1 MVSDER
7 DPVGD
12 RSGRHGPP
20 AESAAQTACV
30 LPWIHLCASI
40 DGVYGR
46 CCVDDS
52 MYHNALYDEREE
64 PVFALNDDAIG
75 CSPGSRYAKDNP
87 DRVMGLEAAFNSPNM
102 KRTRLAMLN
111 GERVA
116 ACQYCYFR
124 EDHGAQSYRQNVN
137 RRFTQEF
144 DLEALA
150 ARTAADGS
158 VEEFP
163 FFLDIRFGN
172 TCNLR
177 CVMCTYPVSSSWGA
191 KQRPKWSSAVID
203 PYRAD
208 EELWAALRENAH
220 LIRRLYFA
228 GGEPFLQPGHFAMLE
243 LLVETGNA
251 GNVDIAYNSNL
262 TVSPERAMK
271 LFPHFKSVGI
281 GASCD
286 GVGEVFEYIRTGG
299 KWADFVANLRLLRTE
314 VDIWLQVS
322 PQRHNLWDLRNVLE
336 FARAEGLEVDL
347 ANVVQW
353 PADFSV
359 ANLPADEKA
368 RATEELTDLIT
379 WCAELGWD
387 KPAGHLGALR
397 SFMNSLDPVSLVDEG
412 AS

>member
-1 MVSDER
+1 MSTEADGQGASDK
-7 DPVGD
+7 
-12 RSGRHGPP
+12 
-20 AESAAQTACV
+20 AANSTACV

-52 MYHNALYDEREE
+52 MYHNALYEQPDE
-64 PVFALNDDAIG
+64 PTFALNDDAIG
-75 CSPGSRYAKDNP
+75 CSPGSRYAADNP
-87 DRVMGLEAAFNSPNM
+87 DRVMGIQEAFNSPTM
-102 KRTRLAMLN
+102 KRTRLAMLR
-111 GERVA
+111 GERVD
-116 ACQYCYFR
+116 ACSYCYYR

-137 RRFTQEF
+137 RRFHREF

-150 ARTAADGS
+150 ARTAADGA

-203 PYRAD
+203 PYRDD
-208 EELWAALRENAH
+208 EELWATLRENAH

-243 LLVETGNA
+243 LLIETGNA

-262 TVSPERAMK
+262 TVSPERAIR

-286 GVGEVFEYIRTGG
+286 GVGEVFEYIRAGG
-299 KWADFVANLRLLRTE
+299 RWVDFLSNLRRLRSE
-314 VDIWLQVS
+314 ADVWLQVS
-322 PQRHNLWDLRNVLE
+322 PQRHNLWDLRNLLE
-336 FARAEGLEVDL
+336 FARAEGLDIDL

-353 PADFSV
+353 PKDLSV
-359 ANLPADEKA
+359 ASLPAEEKE
-368 RATEELTDLIT
+368 RATDELTNLIA

-387 KPAGHLGALR
+387 KPAAHLGALR
-397 SFMNSLDPVSLVDEG
+397 SFMNSLDPASLVDEG